1 MCRSLEIRKNRET
14 QMLELRN
21 GERKCLHYYLYYM
34 DREFGFMHVRIQS
47 WFPFEI
53 QVYVNGRE
61 FIARQLNKC
70 GVRYERYDNCFT
82 WIEDVEKAQ
91 NIANSLEARDFTRML
106 DHFAHELNPYLQ
118 RIEEV
123 LGHGYH
129 WCLDQCEYATDIMF
143 KSRKDLSVIYK
154 DLVDH
159 ALLNFNCEDVME
171 FLGRKMHPAF
181 TGEIVSDM
189 KKRPEG
195 VRIKHTMKSN
205 SIKMYDKYSVLR
217 IETTINDPHEFKIYK
232 SVGEKKIMRWVPMG
246 KSITNLYRYAQVCS
260 SSNKRYLDALSLV
273 EFKQDAIADIEK
285 LCGHVKSKNKIY
297 TGFNL
302 FSPETERIFTA
313 VMDGKNHINGF
324 TNSTIKNFI
333 FPVNIKF
340 RLKDLR

>member
-1 MCRSLEIRKNRET
+1 
-14 QMLELRN
+14 
-21 GERKCLHYYLYYM
+21 
-34 DREFGFMHVRIQS
+34 
-47 WFPFEI
+47 
-53 QVYVNGRE
+53 
-61 FIARQLNKC
+61 
-70 GVRYERYDNCFT
+70 
-82 WIEDVEKAQ
+82 
-91 NIANSLEARDFTRML
+91 
-106 DHFAHELNPYLQ
+106 
-118 RIEEV
+118 
-123 LGHGYH
+123 
-129 WCLDQCEYATDIMF
+129 
-143 KSRKDLSVIYK
+143 
-154 DLVDH
+154 
-159 ALLNFNCEDVME
+159 
-171 FLGRKMHPAF
+171 
-181 TGEIVSDM
+181 
-189 KKRPEG
+189 
-195 VRIKHTMKSN
+195 MKSN